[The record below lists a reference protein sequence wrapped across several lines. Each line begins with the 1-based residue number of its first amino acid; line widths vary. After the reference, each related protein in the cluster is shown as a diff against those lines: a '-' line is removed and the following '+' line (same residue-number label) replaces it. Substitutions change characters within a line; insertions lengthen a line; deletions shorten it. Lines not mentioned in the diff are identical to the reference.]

1 MSAREA
7 EALIEEELAP
17 EPEEGQEVPEAASP
31 TEAAGAEAR
40 RGRAPIE
47 QELAP
52 EPEEV
57 QEEPEAAS
65 PSEATAA
72 EESQEQA

>member
-1 MSAREA
+1 M
-7 EALIEEELAP
+7 
-17 EPEEGQEVPEAASP
+17 PEAASP
-31 TEAAGAEAR
+31 TEAAGAEDAEA
-40 RGRAPIE
+40 APIE
-47 QELAP
+47 QELAR
-52 EPEEV
+52 PEEV